1 MVRDRSGIDKNTPSV
16 TVDTTDNQL
25 PEPYTQNLDLTT
37 RYHVKIYRA
46 PIK

>member
-37 RYHVKIYRA
+37 DTTSRSIEH
-46 PIK
+46 P